1 MHSSSRTPVSGLIA
15 SAFALLVLGSA
26 AAASAQT
33 ADLSV
38 SVSVPNPSDTVYAA
52 AVTNNG
58 PGTASSVA
66 LAVSLPGGIIAI
78 SVAPSPACA
87 FSFDATT
94 VNCSLGSL
102 ASGATTTVDIVL
114 YPFATGTKTA
124 TASVS
129 APEADPNPSNNT
141 SAGSATIS
149 SVGIAEMSVTLV
161 DFPDPLTVGSGLVYV
176 ATVTNNFDDDGRDV
190 VLTFPLPNN
199 VTFLGA
205 GSERGACTLSGRTV
219 RCPLG
224 DFNVLESVRAAV
236 VVVPLQSGF
245 LLATA
250 SIASSTIADPNIV
263 NNAATTRTWVNP

>member
-1 MHSSSRTPVSGLIA
+1 MHSSSRTSVSGLFASAIA
-15 SAFALLVLGSA
+15 SLVLGSA
-26 AAASAQT
+26 ATVSAQT
-33 ADLSV
+33 ADLAV

-58 PGTASSVA
+58 PGTASNVA
-66 LAVSLPGGIIAI
+66 VAVSLPTGIIAI

-94 VNCSLGSL
+94 VNCALGSL

-114 YPFATGTKTA
+114 YPFATGTKTV
-124 TASVS
+124 TANVS
-129 APEADPNPSNNT
+129 ATEADPIPANN
-141 SAGSATIS
+141 SASGSAAIN

-161 DFPDPLTVGSGLVYV
+161 DFPDPLSVGSGLVYV
-176 ATVTNNFDDDGRDV
+176 ATVTNNFDDNGHDV

-224 DFNVLESVRAAV
+224 DFNVQESVRAAV

-250 SIASSTIADPNIV
+250 SISSSTVADPNIV
-263 NNAATTRTWVNP
+263 NNAATTRSWVNP